1 MLRGLIF
8 WCGALLPCVA
18 AVHCYAEEDGFS
30 PPSVVLSESV
40 TDEAQA
46 PLQRLEEIFHR
57 QLIDAQRSAAKIAP
71 FVSDGCSGGL
81 SDAWRILSQW
91 VPELVDGG
99 EDYPPWQQCCVEHD
113 RAYWQGSGEHG
124 YARRLAADQ
133 QLRQCV
139 LDSRHDSQRLMVP
152 LTESRPVV
160 GTAPIKSAPLG
171 PDLLSPQL
179 DRLYPLIADM
189 IYQAVRLGGMPCSG
203 LSWRWGYGWPHCG
216 SARSRPQTVG
226 KPVAQQ

>member
-1 MLRGLIF
+1 MF
-8 WCGALLPCVA
+8 TTSSVA
-18 AVHCYAEEDGFS
+18 GS
-30 PPSVVLSESV
+30 TESV
-40 TDEAQA
+40 IDEVQA
-46 PLQRLEEIFHR
+46 PLQRLEEILHR
-57 QLIDAQRSAAKIAP
+57 QLIDTRRRAAKIAP

-81 SDAWRILSQW
+81 SDAWRTFSQW
-91 VPELVDGG
+91 VPDLVDRG

-139 LDSRHDSQRLMVP
+139 LDSRDDSQLLMARFG
-152 LTESRPVV
+152 ESRSAV
-160 GTAPIKSAPLG
+160 GTAPIKSAPLD
-171 PDLLSPQL
+171 PDLLSSQL

-203 LSWRWGYGWPHCG
+203 LPWRWGYGWPHCG
-216 SARSRPQTVG
+216 FAQSPPEAAS
-226 KPVAQQ
+226 KPVAEQ